1 MKLVNSAQAN
11 NIYWA
16 VGSATNIGAY
26 SNFIGNILAV
36 TTINLGTSSKMV
48 GRALAQAAVTFAD
61 DGKSNTNSRQSVG
74 LPTLPS
80 VLPLG
85 KIRATIALAP
95 INLGGCQNSALQAA
109 TNIVF
114 SGEQTEITS
123 GDIGVSPGTS
133 ITGNYKLDTGMA
145 HSNDAYA
152 QQCAIDQK
160 NAYDEARMQPCTATI
175 PPELS
180 GLTLTPGVYCS
191 NSASFTLSSG
201 ALTLNA
207 LGNPFAKFT
216 FITTETVITSTDT
229 QVVLSGGASAAYV
242 YWAIGTSATLG
253 STSKFVGNMLAA
265 VSITFGSGSQI
276 TGRGLAQT
284 AITFASGSSGYK
296 GSIIGIPVL
305 PMPAA
310 KKVHAHSM
318 HAQKEA

>member
-1 MKLVNSAQAN
+1 MKLVNNAQAN

-16 VGSATNIGAY
+16 VGAAANIGAY

-36 TTINLGTSSKMV
+36 TTVNLGTSSKMV

-61 DGKSNTNSRQSVG
+61 DGISNTNSRQSVG
-74 LPTLPS
+74 LPTKIATILPM
-80 VLPLG
+80 G
-85 KIRATIALAP
+85 KLRATIALAP

-109 TNIVF
+109 TNIIF
-114 SGEQTEITS
+114 SGEQTEILT

-133 ITGNYKLDTGMA
+133 ITGNYKLDTGTA
-145 HSNDAYA
+145 HSDDAYA

-175 PPELS
+175 SSELS

-191 NSASFTLSSG
+191 NSGSFTLSSG

-216 FITTETVITSTDT
+216 FITSETVITSTDT

-265 VSITFGSGSQI
+265 VSITFGSGSEI

-284 AITFASGSSGYK
+284 AITFASGSTGYK
-296 GSIIGIPVL
+296 GSIIGLPVL
-305 PMPAA
+305 PMP
-310 KKVHAHSM
+310 KKVHAHST
-318 HAQKEA
+318 HTQKEA